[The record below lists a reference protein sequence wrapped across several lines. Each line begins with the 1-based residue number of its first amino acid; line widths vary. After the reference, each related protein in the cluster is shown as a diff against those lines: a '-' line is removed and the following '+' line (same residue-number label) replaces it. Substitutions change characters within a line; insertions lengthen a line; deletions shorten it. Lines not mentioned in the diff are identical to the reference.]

1 MLKYCD
7 IFAQIIV
14 DGTAME
20 QLGKHVPMATDTY
33 ATIQEL
39 LEMVFPT
46 WSVQRGLRRTRE
58 ARIVQM
64 EGSLCSKWI
73 SAWKQRNSHC

>member
-1 MLKYCD
+1 MQCSATCAIIRGMLKYCG
-7 IFAQIIV
+7 IFAQIT
-14 DGTAME
+14 DGTIME

-46 WSVQRGLRRTRE
+46 QSVQRDYN
-58 ARIVQM
+58 
-64 EGSLCSKWI
+64 EGK
-73 SAWKQRNSHC
+73 